1 MRFIKWVWK
10 LIGNI
15 IQPKMKEERDKD
27 NYNKYIYRGL
37 A

>member
-1 MRFIKWVWK
+1 MGITTSKQYYLAKIKK
-10 LIGNI
+10 
-15 IQPKMKEERDKD
+15 ERDKD